1 MNKAIALPLL
11 ADPRTGGWPTYTA
24 HLARGLL
31 KIGWDPIIFRVS
43 NNSESKPRDFGRGL
57 TYWNISQEDLRATC
71 KNIPT
76 LITAIGKNYREYAR
90 SLFTE
95 GASVVIHDPTELD
108 AEMRDALGSVRV
120 FTIRPI
126 ISMGLQSAG
135 IDNLY
140 LPHPY
145 ERSKPVQES
154 PKTRAVSLSRIDWD
168 KNTDIIVE
176 ANKVLP
182 ADKKIKIYGAPNRLY
197 MNLSLKELDSDWE
210 DNYAGSWPANADTSI
225 PIRIAKS
232 AEIVVDLSSIKGDG
246 GGTQYSFLEVFDAER
261 PLIVHQKWLTGNA
274 DYDEIRPA
282 IYKAVSDADS
292 LAEAVLSEPEYDAS
306 AANRILATHEAGT
319 VAKQLIEMWDRG

>member
-31 KIGWDPIIFRVS
+31 NIGWDPIIFRVK
-43 NNSESKPRDFGRGL
+43 NKSETKPRDFGGGL
-57 TYWNISQEDLRATC
+57 TYWNISEEDLRRTC
-71 KNIPT
+71 KDIPT
-76 LITAIGKNYREYAR
+76 LITAVGKNYRAYAR
-90 SLFTE
+90 SLFSE

-108 AEMRDALGSVRV
+108 AEMRDALGSVQV

-126 ISMGLQSAG
+126 ISIGLRLAG
-135 IDNLY
+135 IDNSY

-145 ERSKPVQES
+145 ERSVPITES
-154 PKTRAVSLSRIDWD
+154 AQTRAVSLSRIDWD

-182 ADKKIKIYGAPNRLY
+182 PDKKIRIYGAPNRLY
-197 MNLSLKELDSDWE
+197 MHLSLKELDADWE
-210 DNYAGSWPANADTSI
+210 ENYAGSWPANADSSI

-232 AEIVVDLSSIKGDG
+232 ADMVVDLSSIKGDG

-282 IYKAVSDADS
+282 IYKAVSGADS
-292 LAEAVLSEPEYDAS
+292 LVEAILGEPEYDAD
-306 AANRILATHEAGT
+306 AANRILAAHDAGT
-319 VAKQLIEMWDRG
+319 VAKQLIEMWNRG